1 MNNTRFVSSY
11 SYSTLLDSQAP
22 ISGYDLYEDDNH
34 RFAILTFYNNSS
46 VQILSFKVKFVFFD
60 KNHDFISDSVFK
72 VVPQNFYSHRKY
84 TLNDP
89 LVMPRDA
96 DGFNFEIL
104 DVEKASAEQIRHEKL
119 KYLVVKESSVFT
131 KPKEEHFSKRF
142 LLLGGIAFLAALSSI
157 CFGFISKASQNT
169 GSNFD
174 NGYGDNKGDN
184 NGDNKNG
191 IELGSD
197 ITQNGIRYR
206 LESSNGWI
214 IEGVDDDS
222 VDYVGI
228 SSNPIN
234 GYPVYGIQ
242 SGAFKGNRNIRKVDI
257 NVSPDMKFIIQS
269 GAFLDCTYLKDVSM
283 TNVSLIEKEA
293 FANCENLKS
302 CYISFTDKMSGVVQD
317 YAFDGCKSLEMVYV
331 SGNLSFSKNAFPEW
345 TEINKY

>member
-174 NGYGDNKGDN
+174 NGYGDNNSSGM
-184 NGDNKNG
+184 
-191 IELGSD
+191 ESGSS

-214 IEGVDDDS
+214 VEGVDDDF

-228 SSNPIN
+228 TSDLIN
-234 GYPVYGIQ
+234 GYPVCGIQ

-257 NVSPDMKFIIQS
+257 NVASGMKFTIQS
-269 GAFLDCTYLKDVSM
+269 GAFLDCTYLNGVSM

-293 FANCENLKS
+293 FADCENLQS

-317 YAFDGCKSLEMVYV
+317 YAFDGCKRLEMVYV
-331 SGNLSFSKNAFPEW
+331 SKNLSFSKNAFPEW
-345 TEINKY
+345 TEINSY

>member
-1 MNNTRFVSSY
+1 MSKTRFVSSY

-46 VQILSFKVKFVFFD
+46 VQILSFKVKFIFFD
-60 KNHDFISDSVFK
+60 VNHDFVSESVFK

-89 LVMPRDA
+89 LIMPKEA

-104 DVEKASAEQIRHEKL
+104 DVDKASAEQIRRERL
-119 KYLVVKESSVFT
+119 KYIVVKDGSVFT
-131 KPKEEHFSKRF
+131 KPKNEHFSKRF

-157 CFGFISKASQNT
+157 CFGFISKATDGS
-169 GSNFD
+169 GSNGYDD
-174 NGYGDNKGDN
+174 NYGDN
-184 NGDNKNG
+184 NGDNKNDMVS
-191 IELGSD
+191 GSV

-214 IEGVDDDS
+214 VEGMDDDLM
-222 VDYVGI
+222 DYVGI
-228 SSNPIN
+228 SNDLIN
-234 GYPVYGIQ
+234 GYPVCGIQ

-257 NVSPDMKFIIQS
+257 NVASGMKFTIQS
-269 GAFLDCTYLKDVSM
+269 GAFLDCTYLSGVSM

-293 FANCENLKS
+293 FANCENLQS
-302 CYISFTDKMSGVVQD
+302 CYISFTDMMSGTVQD

-345 TEINKY
+345 TEINNYR